1 MLYGF
6 SGDPGTGKSLNAIK
20 FIIENDDFFGMPVYY
35 FGIRIMLLD
44 FKVCDSFQGWLYGV
58 YYPENSDNV
67 DLKNRLFKIEKESR
81 LASVEDFPYLAY
93 LYKQH
98 DPVALW
104 LSWFKKVASK
114 RKLSSFAEA
123 LAVLNKR
130 ECDLTAQDIHNLGLS
145 WNQIQDPTLVH
156 ELPAGSVIL
165 VDEVQN
171 IWSSRSSSKVLTP
184 DLEFVTVHRHSANH
198 LVYISQN
205 FKDVDPVITRRISH
219 FTYYK
224 FFGGDYLYRY
234 EHNDFFDISSKTDL
248 RRVEPVKIKRDA
260 RYYGLYLSAIA
271 HTQKVKL
278 APAMIKNIKLFSIYI
293 LVFIALLYFGFNS
306 SIAQPVRE
314 RMFGVDDIE
323 SKTSSP
329 VDTRVIVESSAS
341 SSNVDTSY
349 LDKFISRFDI
359 MPSSAPFFDD
369 LTANPRVYPKLSC
382 IQYDDKCACF
392 TQQLTAYDVTD
403 FTCKTIAKNGS
414 FDPFMGTK
422 GKRSNPSSNINKV
435 FK

>member
-1 MLYGF
+1 M
-6 SGDPGTGKSLNAIK
+6 KK
-20 FIIENDDFFGMPVYY
+20 
-35 FGIRIMLLD
+35 
-44 FKVCDSFQGWLYGV
+44 
-58 YYPENSDNV
+58 
-67 DLKNRLFKIEKESR
+67 RLFKIEKEKR
-81 LASVEDFPYLAY
+81 LACVDDFPYLAY

-98 DPVALW
+98 DPIALW
-104 LSWFKKVASK
+104 LAWFKKVASK
-114 RKLSSFAEA
+114 RRLSLFTEA
-123 LAVLNKR
+123 LSVLEKK
-130 ECDLTAQDIHNLGLS
+130 ECDLTSDDIFNLGLS

-205 FKDVDPVITRRISH
+205 FKDVDPVITRRISY

-248 RRVEPVKIKRDA
+248 KRVEPVKIKRDA
-260 RYYGLYLSAIA
+260 KYYGLYLSAIA

-278 APAMIKNIKLFSIYI
+278 APAMIKNIKLFVIFI
-293 LVFIALLYFGFNS
+293 FVFMVLIYFGFNS
-306 SIAQPVRE
+306 AIAKPIRE
-314 RMFGVDDIE
+314 RVFGADAVAPEVSDVAAADSSVD
-323 SKTSSP
+323 SKTLTS
-329 VDTRVIVESSAS
+329 I
-341 SSNVDTSY
+341 VDTSY

-369 LTANPRVYPKLSC
+369 LTVRAGAYPKLTC
-382 IQYDDKCACF
+382 IQFDDKCSCF
-392 TQQLTAYDVTD
+392 TQQLTAYDVSD
-403 FTCKTIAKNGS
+403 FTCRTISKNGS
-414 FDPFMGTK
+414 FDPFSTV
-422 GKRSNPSSNINKV
+422 KRKTSNLSSDIDKA